1 MRDRETV
8 MRGLDTAKKSQELV
22 DAMRIHYNFIRPHQA
37 IGNQTPAEAAG
48 INLQLGENKVENLM
62 RQAAIRQKENSAQPF
77 LTELGVRANKL
88 EIVRKD
94 DCIEI
99 KPKEWLDKKSWREIN
114 EILIRQTFLWLSLGR
129 DSCWIKRTFM

>member
-62 RQAAIRQKENSAQPF
+62 RQGAIRQKENNAQSF
-77 LTELGVRANKL
+77 VIELGLRVNKL
-88 EIVRKD
+88 QILRKD

-99 KPKEWLDKKSWREIN
+99 KPNEWLDKKNWREIN
-114 EILIRQTFLWLSLGR
+114 EVLVRNGFSWLSYGK
-129 DSCWIKRTFM
+129 DSCWIKNN